1 MTPSY
6 KILLVDDHPMNRDLT
21 SRILHKRG
29 HQVDVAENGL
39 LAFEKFQQT
48 SYDIILMDLQMPVMD
63 GLEATRKIRQYEQ
76 AQNSEGAVRARVPI
90 VAMTA
95 SDDDQERS
103 ASKNAGMDGFISKP
117 IDIKSIGSTL
127 QQIIESSRPSADP
140 PA

>member
-39 LAFEKFQQT
+39 LAFEKVQQT
-48 SYDIILMDLQMPVMD
+48 SYDILLMDLKMPVMD

-76 AQNSEGAVRARVPI
+76 EQNSKGPVCARVPI

-95 SDDDQERS
+95 YDDDQERS

-127 QQIIESSRPSADP
+127 QQIIESSRPSANP